1 MLSIGK
7 PLKNIDSIII
17 NNEKEILSDGMKG
30 ELCLSGKQITSGYF
44 NNKLMNESS
53 FFNLSIDNKVIRFYK
68 TGDICFKNKN
78 NNYMYCGRKD
88 SQIQIQGYR
97 VELGEIENVLR
108 KNFKMK
114 NVLAI
119 ATKNISNL
127 DVIYLFIEGLLEHNS
142 DGQIEYFLEQNLPS
156 YMVPKKIFYLEKFP
170 LNSSSKIDKTK
181 LNE

>member
-1 MLSIGK
+1 
-7 PLKNIDSIII
+7 
-17 NNEKEILSDGMKG
+17 
-30 ELCLSGKQITSGYF
+30 
-44 NNKLMNESS
+44 
-53 FFNLSIDNKVIRFYK
+53 
-68 TGDICFKNKN
+68 
-78 NNYMYCGRKD
+78 MYCGRKD
-88 SQIQIQGYR
+88 SQIQIQGHR

-142 DGQIEYFLEQNLPS
+142 DGKIEYFLEQNLPS

-181 LNE
+181 LKELIKST